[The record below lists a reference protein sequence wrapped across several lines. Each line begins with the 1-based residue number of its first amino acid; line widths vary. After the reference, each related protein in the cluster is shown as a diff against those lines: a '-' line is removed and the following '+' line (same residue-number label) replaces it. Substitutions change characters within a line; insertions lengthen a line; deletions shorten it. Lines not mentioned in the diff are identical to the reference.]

1 LEKVIEMDPLQE
13 VLLALVALK
22 EEVGP
27 LQEVLVALVALQEEF
42 LEASVEA

>member
-1 LEKVIEMDPLQE
+1 
-13 VLLALVALK
+13 VALK